1 MSFAKANIA
10 IAFVFSKFG
19 PWTRRYVS
27 FLGVSNKLSTSVGM
41 EGALHFVMTIAKL
54 ETYLLHQFVLVPTG
68 LDYLRTITFIL
79 VIASLMQMVEIIL
92 EKVSPALYQVLGVF
106 LPLITTNCALL
117 GVAILALGLEW

>member
-1 MSFAKANIA
+1 M
-10 IAFVFSKFG
+10 
-19 PWTRRYVS
+19 
-27 FLGVSNKLSTSVGM
+27 GM

-54 ETYLLHQFVLVPTG
+54 ETYLFVLVPTG

-92 EKVSPALYQVLGVF
+92 EKVSPALHQVLGVF
-106 LPLITTNCALL
+106 LPLITTNCVVL